1 MKTKYYSYLLGKMPK
16 GCQMCVK
23 GLKEVVFVTGVCSKK
38 PCFFCPISDKKFG
51 KDDIYANEWKVSNL
65 NDLIKEAKLCSSK
78 GAGLTGGDP
87 LARLDRTIKIIKLLK
102 KKFGS
107 KFHIHLYTPLN
118 LVTETVIK
126 KLEKV
131 GLDEIRFHPDLDSSK
146 LWNKIKMKTK
156 MVKGVEIPVIPGK
169 EKQIKKLIDFI
180 KDKVQ
185 FLNLNELEL
194 SDTNVCKLYDKGF
207 IAKNKVS
214 YAVKGSEALAKK
226 LLKYCAKTK
235 LNVHYCTVTLKD
247 KVQLINRLKRR
258 AKNVKSKF
266 DYMTKEGTLVRGAI
280 YITGFTPDLAYSKLD
295 KLKNKSEVIS
305 KLKILKNK
313 LMKEF
318 NIPKELIEIDSKK
331 LRLLTNVKV
340 VSELKF
346 ELKKKKL
353 YPAIVEELPSHDQF
367 EIECEMV

>member
-1 MKTKYYSYLLGKMPK
+1 MKTKYHSYLKGKMPK

-51 KDDIYANEWKVSNL
+51 KDDVYANEWKVSNL
-65 NDLIKEAKLCSSK
+65 NDLVKEAKLCSSK

-87 LARLDRTIKIIKLLK
+87 LSRLDRTIKIIKLLK
-102 KKFGS
+102 KKVGS
-107 KFHIHLYTPLN
+107 KFHIHLYTLLN
-118 LVTETVIK
+118 LVNEAAIN
-126 KLEKV
+126 KLEKA

-146 LWNKIKMKTK
+146 LWGKIAIKTK

-169 EKQIKKLIDFI
+169 EKQTKKLIDFI
-180 KDKVQ
+180 KDKVS

-214 YAVKGSEALAKK
+214 YAVRGSEALAKK

-258 AKNVKSKF
+258 AKNVKKEF
-266 DYMTKEGTLVRGAI
+266 DYLTKEGTLVRGAI
-280 YITGFTPDLAYSKLD
+280 YIPSYTPDLAYSKL
-295 KLKNKSEVIS
+295 KTNKKIVS
-305 KLKILKNK
+305 KLKLLRSE

-318 NIPKELIEIDSKK
+318 KIPKELIEVDFKK

-340 VSELKF
+340 VSELKQ
-346 ELKKKKL
+346 ELKNKKL
-353 YPAIVEELPSHDQF
+353 YPAIVEELPSYDQF

>member
-1 MKTKYYSYLLGKMPK
+1 MKTKYHSYLLGKMPK
-16 GCQMCVK
+16 GCQLCVK
-23 GLKEVVFVTGVCSKK
+23 GLKEVIFVTGVCSKK

-51 KDDIYANEWKVSNL
+51 KDDLYANEWKVSSL
-65 NDLIKEAKLCSSK
+65 NDLVKEAKLCSSK

-87 LARLDRTIKIIKLLK
+87 LARLDRTLKIIRLLK

-118 LVTETVIK
+118 LVTENTLK
-126 KLEKV
+126 KLEKA
-131 GLDEIRFHPDLDSSK
+131 GLDEIRFHPDLDYDR
-146 LWNKIKMKTK
+146 LWDRIDLKTK

-169 EKQIKKLIDFI
+169 QNQIEKLIDFI
-180 KDKVQ
+180 KGKVK

-194 SDTNVCKLYDKGF
+194 SDTNVCKLYEKGF

-214 YAVKGSEALAKK
+214 YAVKGSEAMAKK
-226 LLKYCAKTK
+226 LLNYCAKNTN

-258 AKNVKSKF
+258 AKNVKEEY
-266 DYMTKEGTLVRGAI
+266 DYLTKDCTLIRGAI
-280 YITGFTPDLAYSKLD
+280 YVSGYTPDMPYSKF
-295 KLKNKSEVIS
+295 KNNAKVIS
-305 KLKILKNK
+305 KLKSLRSK

-318 NIPKELIEIDSKK
+318 KIPKELIEVDAKK
-331 LRLLTNVKV
+331 LRLLTNVKI
-340 VSELKF
+340 VSELKD
-346 ELKKKKL
+346 ELKRKKL
-353 YPAIVEELPSHDQF
+353 YPAIVEELPTHDQF